1 MPRPPAVSSD
11 LFVDADV
18 CARAGSTIERHFS
31 VEQLPRLQEAG
42 ALDGSSI
49 DLRLQFS
56 LFDARPAVDGTLSGI
71 VRLSCQRCMQPVTV
85 PIEERFQ
92 VILVEQE
99 SADEPGGYEPVIA
112 DPARFD
118 VRWLAEEQTLLA
130 LPLVPAHAAGECDET
145 LPDGVRQNV
154 EQGASRAVTQ
164 RPFQNLRDLLEK

>member
-11 LFVDADV
+11 LIVDADV

-42 ALDGSSI
+42 ALGGSSV

-56 LFDARPAVDGTLSGI
+56 LFDERPAVDGTLSGT
-71 VRLSCQRCMQPVTV
+71 VRLGCQRCMQPVTV
-85 PIEERFQ
+85 PIDERFQ
-92 VILVEQE
+92 VILVKQE

-130 LPLVPAHAAGECDET
+130 LPLVPAHAAGECGD
-145 LPDGVRQNV
+145 V